1 MDWLKAHAFMTAWIT
16 MPFTIWAAV
25 TKLRKREGQPIEW
38 QWAMII
44 LAFGVSVSV
53 AFTPGFDQFAR
64 DFAKWMAMMS
74 FFAILFSRPR
84 PFG

>member
-1 MDWLKAHAFMTAWIT
+1 MEWLKAHAFLTGWIA
-16 MPFTIWAAV
+16 MPFTIWAAII
-25 TKLRKREGQPIEW
+25 KLKKKEGQPIEW

-44 LAFGVSVSV
+44 LTFGISISI

-64 DFAKWMAMMS
+64 EFAKWLAMMC
-74 FFAILFSRPR
+74 FFAILFARPR